1 MDKNLVDKIVNTS
14 FFNVDDLAELFK
26 ENGVSQIKTLAN
38 GTILCGS
45 AEKCEMLIVF
55 RFKPFGIM
63 AEQSGKDVTGILLG
77 GIEKEAAA
85 DSILYKNSDLCAVL
99 RKKDDKLIVSTNDE
113 TELNPG
119 EILEPAHS
127 AIIKGNR
134 IYTSDVS
141 AMMLYLAI
149 KCAESGRT
157 AVALVNESSAGEG
170 ALSEIVRGI
179 MPRMAVVVSAA
190 AENED
195 FKIEKGVG
203 IVIKDG
209 CCVVHEK
216 TVEKL
221 NEAGS
226 GDTQYYIG
234 KTDTGLE
241 RLSIS
246 AVMEKFCGIYVA
258 AAGIGTR
265 VCELS
270 VKDVEK
276 TQNFLLKISDIFD
289 II

>member
-14 FFNVDDLAELFK
+14 FFNIDDLAELFK
-26 ENGVSQIKTLAN
+26 ENGVSQIKTLAD
-38 GTILCGS
+38 GTILCG
-45 AEKCEMLIVF
+45 AAGKCEMLIVF

-85 DSILYKNSDLCAVL
+85 DSILYKNLDLRAVL
-99 RKKDDKLIVSTNDE
+99 RKKDDKLIISTNDKA
-113 TELNPG
+113 ELNPG

-127 AIIKGNR
+127 AIIKGGR

-141 AMMLYLAI
+141 VMMLYLAI

-179 MPRMAVVVSAA
+179 MPCRAVVVSAV

-195 FKIEKGVG
+195 FKTEKGVG

-246 AVMEKFCGIYVA
+246 AAMEKFCGIYVA
-258 AAGIGTR
+258 ADGIGTR

>member
-77 GIEKEAAA
+77 GTEKEAAA

-141 AMMLYLAI
+141 AMMLILQLNVL
-149 KCAESGRT
+149 K
-157 AVALVNESSAGEG
+157 
-170 ALSEIVRGI
+170 
-179 MPRMAVVVSAA
+179 A
-190 AENED
+190 AEQQ
-195 FKIEKGVG
+195 
-203 IVIKDG
+203 
-209 CCVVHEK
+209 
-216 TVEKL
+216 L
-221 NEAGS
+221 
-226 GDTQYYIG
+226 
-234 KTDTGLE
+234 
-241 RLSIS
+241 RL
-246 AVMEKFCGIYVA
+246 
-258 AAGIGTR
+258 
-265 VCELS
+265 
-270 VKDVEK
+270 
-276 TQNFLLKISDIFD
+276 
-289 II
+289 